1 MKKRIAIVGRGTVG
15 CLTVAHYLRYTD
27 WDILWI
33 YDPSIEPAPV
43 GEGTTLI
50 FPTNLANTMNLNSV
64 DMDRMNSTPKL
75 GIWKRNWGTGNEY
88 VHTFFLGDYGLHF
101 NAVQFQDYVFERLR
115 KNPRVQT
122 LENFV
127 GDVDSIDSDYVMVC
141 TGSPKDLSSFDVH
154 HSIPVNSALVMQCP
168 WDHPKFLYSLTFAKK
183 FGWVFGIPLKNR
195 CAIGYVFNKD
205 FCNDI
210 DAENDVKDVLKEFD
224 LVPAARRKLRFNNY
238 SRKVNFSDR
247 VCYNGN
253 ASFFL
258 EPLEATSTSHAVF
271 VNQLSFALWNSKE
284 INLDEANWRYKQHI
298 REIETMIMLH
308 YFSGSV
314 YDNDFWKHAKHL
326 AQEHIH
332 RCFQEKNI
340 SYHALKEAINSKNF
354 YDTFKF
360 DNESRSSLYSN
371 DVGTWP
377 LSSYVQNIDNLGV
390 RQTLQSML
398 DA

>member
-1 MKKRIAIVGRGTVG
+1 MKRLAVVGRGTVG
-15 CLTVAHYLRYTD
+15 CLTVAHFLRYTD
-27 WDILWI
+27 WDIVWV

-50 FPTNLANTMNLNSV
+50 FPTNLANTLNFNSV
-64 DMDRMNSTPKL
+64 DMDAMNSTPKL
-75 GIWKRNWGTGNEY
+75 GIWKRNWGAGQEY

-101 NAVQFQDYVFERLR
+101 NAVQFQDYVFQRL
-115 KNPRVQT
+115 KNNPRVQT

-127 GDVDSIDSDYVMVC
+127 GDVDSIDADHVMVC
-141 TGSPKDLSSFDVH
+141 TGSPKDLSSFDLH

-168 WDHPKFLYSLTFAKK
+168 WDHAKFPYSLTFAKK

-195 CAIGYVFNKD
+195 CAIGYVYNKD
-205 FCNDI
+205 FCL
-210 DAENDVKDVLKEFD
+210 ETDVEADVQDVLQEFD
-224 LVPAARRKLRFNNY
+224 LRPATRRKLRFDNY

-258 EPLEATSTSHAVF
+258 EPLEATSTTQAIF
-271 VNQLSFALWNSKE
+271 VNQLALALWHDQQLD
-284 INLDEANWRYKQHI
+284 LDEANRRYKQAI
-298 REIETMIMLH
+298 REIETMISLH

-314 YDNDFWKHAKHL
+314 YDNDFWKHARQL
-326 AQEHIH
+326 AQQNIQT
-332 RCFQEKNI
+332 CLQEKNS
-340 SYHALKEAINSKNF
+340 SYHALKAAVESKNF
-354 YDTFKF
+354 YDTFRF
-360 DNESRSSLYSN
+360 DAKLYSSPYNN

-390 RQTLQSML
+390 RETLRSML
-398 DA
+398 TA